1 MTWADGA
8 CVSIHNMKM
17 DYYEA
22 YTYCLVHDEILAT
35 VNSAAVNSGIIR
47 NLDPNVSYY
56 ILLNAQV
63 MMTSY
68 CK

>member
-1 MTWADGA
+1 
-8 CVSIHNMKM
+8 MKM

-22 YTYCLVHDEILAT
+22 YTYCLVHDGILGT
-35 VNSAAVNSGIIR
+35 INSAAVNSGIIR
-47 NLDPNVSYY
+47 NLDPNISYY